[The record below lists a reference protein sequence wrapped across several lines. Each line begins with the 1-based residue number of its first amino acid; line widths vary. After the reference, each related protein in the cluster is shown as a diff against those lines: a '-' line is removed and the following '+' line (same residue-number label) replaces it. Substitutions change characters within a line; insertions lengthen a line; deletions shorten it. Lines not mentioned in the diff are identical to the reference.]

1 MAIYNHVK
9 SSLEPCGTFR
19 ETRRWENIVP
29 SEITQKPPLCGL
41 TFLTVDRLRE
51 REKAEL
57 TKGSGIVLSIE
68 SLSDS
73 RAPKAVSRVVA
84 YSASPSVIRS
94 HLRAWGMISRSSPSI
109 SALAD
114 FPTPRVSL
122 VSTSKGRPALSR
134 SNGPIV
140 DPGPVADRS
149 PGRRR
154 RLLCSHADIYVKTCR
169 VSHGTAEWDAHRPR
183 HRILSRGSQ
192 PQVSASQGLVPRGS
206 LPQGSAIDVTVQYTT
221 S

>member
-1 MAIYNHVK
+1 MGKYII
-9 SSLEPCGTFR
+9 S
-19 ETRRWENIVP
+19 

-73 RAPKAVSRVVA
+73 RAPKAVYRVVA
-84 YSASPSVIRS
+84 CSASPSVIRS

-114 FPTPRVSL
+114 FPTPQVSL
-122 VSTSKGRPALSR
+122 VRLIDCPRDCRMGCPSASTPKYLAQIAATGVSVAGACATGIAAAGICDRCDGAARHIGPIRLSQDRPAQTGGELL
-134 SNGPIV
+134 PPAAAV
-140 DPGPVADRS
+140 PVSLRTARENWRPHCATQPTLGRS
-149 PGRRR
+149 PTKP
-154 RLLCSHADIYVKTCR
+154 A
-169 VSHGTAEWDAHRPR
+169 AFP
-183 HRILSRGSQ
+183 
-192 PQVSASQGLVPRGS
+192 
-206 LPQGSAIDVTVQYTT
+206 
-221 S
+221 

>member
-73 RAPKAVSRVVA
+73 RAPKAVYRVVA

-94 HLRAWGMISRSSPSI
+94 HLRAWGMISRSSPSV

-134 SNGPIV
+134 SDEPII
-140 DPGPVADRS
+140 DPGPVAERS
-149 PGRRR
+149 PGVVAAHYARTRISTLRLIERPTGLPNGMSIGLDTEISRANRSHRCQRRR
-154 RLLCSHADIYVKTCR
+154 GLCHGDRCR
-169 VSHGTAEWDAHRPR
+169 RDLRSV
-183 HRILSRGSQ
+183 
-192 PQVSASQGLVPRGS
+192 
-206 LPQGSAIDVTVQYTT
+206 
-221 S
+221 